1 MIRKTAAAV
10 AVGLAAAT
18 VAAGAA
24 HADRGDNIFT
34 QADRG
39 DKAYEWP
46 IDNSGESYA
55 IRPGSWLIEPMAGS
69 DHCLYAFE
77 PNDGA
82 DPSTWW
88 GGGRLTGP
96 TWVNMPANAFL
107 VTDCYPFDDVN
118 TRHAPG
124 GLGTG
129 SAGSS

>member
-1 MIRKTAAAV
+1 MIRKTAAVV

-46 IDNSGESYA
+46 IDFSGESFA
-55 IRPGSWLIEPMAGS
+55 IRPGSWLLYPLPESNACI
-69 DHCLYAFE
+69 YAFE
-77 PNDGA
+77 PNEGA

-88 GGGRLTGP
+88 GVGKISGP
-96 TWVNMPANAFL
+96 TWVNMPANAYL
-107 VTDCYPFDDVN
+107 VSDCYPFDDQN
-118 TRHAPG
+118 TRRAPS
-124 GLGTG
+124 LGTG